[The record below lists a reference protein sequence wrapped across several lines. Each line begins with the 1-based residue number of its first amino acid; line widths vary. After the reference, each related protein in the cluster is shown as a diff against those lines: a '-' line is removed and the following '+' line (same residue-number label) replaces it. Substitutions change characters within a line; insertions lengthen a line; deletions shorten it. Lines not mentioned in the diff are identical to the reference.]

1 MKLEKT
7 TRQLDTILAQAAVS
21 KLRQLKMLP
30 TDRIMNIGGGHGDFA
45 VELSEYSSLVEI
57 VDHDNKQLNDA
68 ASNAALHG
76 RSNIAYVHSDW
87 QKTPLK
93 PSDMIFVGPL
103 LSLRAADLPFLYS
116 ITKKAL
122 VLITAIGGTPHAYHG
137 IHPELAD
144 SYKKH
149 LEKVGLDWD
158 SEIIPTDE
166 AEYEMIWVW
175 KHEPTTAT
183 DE

>member
-1 MKLEKT
+1 MKTEKT
-7 TRQLDTILAQAAVS
+7 TSQLDTILAQAAVS
-21 KLRQLKMLP
+21 KLIQLQMLP
-30 TDRIMNIGGGHGDFA
+30 TNRVMNIGGGYGDFA
-45 VELSEYSSLVEI
+45 VKLSEHCSLVEI
-57 VDHDNKQLNDA
+57 VDHDSQHLHDA
-68 ASNAALHG
+68 ADNAALHG
-76 RSNIAYVHSDW
+76 SNNIAYVHSDW

-93 PSDMIFVGPL
+93 PADMIFVGPL

-149 LEKVGLDWD
+149 LEKVGLDWN